1 MFDLAPVK
9 RNKKNNPAPLL
20 CWDIYSGFLNKLYQH
35 LEDKTY
41 LENFLQK
48 KTIVQKRDLLDSLKN
63 YDALILTDINSKILW
78 ASSGFHSMT
87 GYTVAESIGKSPV
100 FLQGEKT
107 DKKTLEWL
115 NDNLVQFKS
124 VTADLVNYR
133 KNGTAYICKIHI
145 EPVFNYEQQA
155 VNFLAFEKVIA

>member
-1 MFDLAPVK
+1 MFDFTPVK
-9 RNKKNNPAPLL
+9 RNKKYNSAPLL
-20 CWDIYSGFLNKLYQH
+20 CWDIYSGFRNKIYQH
-35 LEDKTY
+35 LEDKIY

-48 KTIVQKRDLLDSLKN
+48 KTIVQKRDLLDSLK
-63 YDALILTDINSKILW
+63 YYGALVLTDIDRRILW

-87 GYTVAESIGKSPV
+87 GYTVAESVGKSPV

-115 NDNLVQFKS
+115 HSNLVQFKS

-133 KNGTAYICKIHI
+133 KNGAAYICKIYI
-145 EPVFNYEQQA
+145 EPVFNYEQQV
-155 VNFLAFEKVIA
+155 VNFLAFEKELA